1 MRDSAGRPAALFAAG
16 AGPVRTLIAAAAVLA
31 AAVFH
36 STLHASSH
44 PSPLSRTHAYRYADG
59 PPAGF
64 SGGFKE
70 DSCQACHFGADTN
83 VVPGSVTIDGVP
95 ERFAAGERYRL
106 TITLKRPG
114 MAMGGFQLTARFAES
129 GAQAGTLAPASDED
143 KRVRVEQ
150 QGDVQYAAQ
159 RLDGTALTE
168 ADTARWSIDW
178 TAPEAKEPVVFHVSA
193 NAANKDD
200 TAQGDYVY
208 TASVESR
215 PSAPGR

>member
-1 MRDSAGRPAALFAAG
+1 LLAG
-16 AGPVRTLIAAAAVLA
+16 AGLRRTLIAAAAVLA
-31 AAVFH
+31 AAVLH

-44 PSPLSRTHAYRYADG
+44 PLPLQRAGVLRYADG

-83 VVPGSVTIDGVP
+83 VAPGSVTIDGVP
-95 ERFAAGERYRL
+95 DRFTAGERYRL

-114 MAMGGFQLTARFAES
+114 MVMGGFQLTARFAES
-129 GAQAGTLAPASDED
+129 GAQAGTLAPAADD
-143 KRVRVEQ
+143 DTRVRVEQ
-150 QGDVQYAAQ
+150 QNEVQYAAQ
-159 RLDGTALTE
+159 RLDGTALTA
-168 ADTARWSIDW
+168 ADTARWSLDW
-178 TAPEAKEPVVFHVSA
+178 TAPEGSGPVVFHVSA

-200 TAQGDYVY
+200 TAQGDYIY

-215 PSAPGR
+215 PSAPER